1 MQRNYA
7 EVCDI
12 SMEPFLSNGDI
23 VFYKSYFVNKSSLK
37 IGDIVIFRHPILNIN
52 SIKRVTKI
60 SKFGVEV
67 CGDNKEF
74 SKDSSNFFGF
84 IQKERIIGIVTFRIT
99 NYRFFNIKSLLSN
112 K

>member
-12 SMEPFLSNGDI
+12 SMEPFLRNGDI

-37 IGDIVIFRHPILNIN
+37 IGDIVIFKHPILNIN

-60 SKFGVEV
+60 SNFGVEV

-84 IQKERIIGIVTFRIT
+84 IQKERIIGIVMFHIT
-99 NYRFFNIKSLLSN
+99 NYRFLNLNNLLTN

>member
-1 MQRNYA
+1 
-7 EVCDI
+7 
-12 SMEPFLSNGDI
+12 MEPFLKNGDI
-23 VFYKSYFVNKSSLK
+23 VFYKNYFVNKSSLK
-37 IGDIVIFRHPILNIN
+37 VGDIVIFRHPILNIN
-52 SIKRVTKI
+52 SIKRVTQI
-60 SKFGVEV
+60 SNFGVEV
-67 CGDNKEF
+67 CGDNQEF